1 VPDERGPR
9 RGPSVD
15 AIGLCGHCRHVRRV
29 ETARGLVFYRCERAA
44 HDPRFP
50 KYPPLPVIRCSGYEP
65 AGAA

>member
-15 AIGLCGHCRHVRRV
+15 PIGLCGRCRHVRRV
-29 ETARGLVFYRCERAA
+29 ETARGSVFYRCERAA
-44 HDPRFP
+44 QDPRFP